1 MKNGLRSFVV
11 VLLLATVCARLFGQS
26 SSQASPAAG
35 GAVRKVGS
43 ILKISGSDLSLAT
56 DQGPTVMVKVQPDAR
71 LYRMAPGAKDLKGA
85 TTIQVTDLQVGDRA
99 LVAGEAEADGVT
111 LDASSVVVMKAQDI
125 AQRKQ
130 QELADWQRRGVGGLV
145 QQVDAQTGSIT
156 LLVGGKTVVVSTT
169 PQTNYKRYAP
179 DSVKWEDASASKLGD
194 IHPGDELRAKGSKN
208 EDGTQLA
215 GEEIVSGSF
224 RNIAGL
230 VTGIDAAQGTLTV
243 QDLATKKPVTVKI
256 TADSQMK
263 KLPAPVAQGIA
274 MRLKGGAAAATPA
287 AGARPRAG
295 GDLNQ
300 MLGRLPAI
308 SLGEL
313 TKGDA
318 VMMVSTMG
326 SAVQPPV
333 AITLLGGVEPIL
345 TAAPNQSFLTPW
357 SLGSAPGG
365 GEE

>member
-1 MKNGLRSFVV
+1 MAGMPLI
-11 VLLLATVCARLFGQS
+11 GQS

-43 ILKISGSDLSLAT
+43 ILKVSGSELSLAT
-56 DQGPTVMVKVQPDAR
+56 NQGATVMVKVQPEAR

-85 TTIQVTDLQVGDRA
+85 TAIQLTELQVGDRA
-99 LVAGEAEADGVT
+99 LVAGEVDADGVT

-130 QELADWQRRGVGGLV
+130 QELADWQRRGMGGLV
-145 QQVDAQTGSIT
+145 QQVDAQASTIT
-156 LLVGGKTVVVSTT
+156 LLVGGKMVVVSTT

-179 DSVKWEDASASKLGD
+179 DSVKWEDASISKLGD
-194 IHPGDELRAKGSKN
+194 IHPGDQLRAKGKKN
-208 EDGTQLA
+208 EDGTQLVA
-215 GEEIVSGSF
+215 EEIVSGSF

-243 QDLATKKPVTVKI
+243 LDLATKKPVTVKI
-256 TADSQMK
+256 TSDSQMK
-263 KLPAPVAQGIA
+263 KLPAQLAQSIA
-274 MRLKGGAAAATPA
+274 MRLKGGMAAAPASA
-287 AGARPRAG
+287 AGGRA

-313 TKGDA
+313 TKGEA

-326 SAVQPPV
+326 SATQPPV

-345 TAAPNQSFLTPW
+345 TKAPNQSFLTPW

-365 GEE
+365 EE